1 MKPAGI
7 ISLFAI
13 TIIAACGGAGSSLV
27 AGIDGGDTAP
37 PAATVVAKGTI
48 SGFGSIIVNDVHYDI
63 ASATISIDGSPGNE
77 ADLAVGQVVVVKG
90 SLDSDGTTGTA
101 DSVDFDDVV
110 EGPIS
115 AIDSVVGTLT
125 VLEQLVRVDAE
136 TSFDDSIIPAS
147 LDGLVVGDIV
157 EISGFFLADG
167 SISAT
172 RIEIEAPGDDF
183 EVTGMVSNMNATTFE
198 INNLL
203 VDYSAAMIDNFPAGA
218 PEDGQLVEARG
229 DSFGASGEL
238 LATRVQFK
246 GDELAEDGDHVEVEG
261 FITRFVSA
269 TDFDVEGIAVTT
281 NGSTVFENGT
291 SVDLVENQ
299 KVEVEGEFNATGVL
313 VADEVELKLTGTIR
327 IESLVEDV
335 QATQLTVLGVVV
347 NVNESTRI
355 EDKSDADVRPF
366 TLADVSV
373 GDFVELRG
381 FEDASGIVATR
392 LEREDFD
399 NEVVIRGFVE
409 STSDPDFT
417 ILGVTVQT
425 VQTPDGTRF
434 SDENDSDITPA
445 EFFGQAQGS
454 LVEVVGTL
462 SNGTIIADEVDI
474 EN

>member
-1 MKPAGI
+1 
-7 ISLFAI
+7 
-13 TIIAACGGAGSSLV
+13 
-27 AGIDGGDTAP
+27 
-37 PAATVVAKGTI
+37 
-48 SGFGSIIVNDVHYDI
+48 
-63 ASATISIDGSPGNE
+63 
-77 ADLAVGQVVVVKG
+77 
-90 SLDSDGTTGTA
+90 
-101 DSVDFDDVV
+101 
-110 EGPIS
+110 
-115 AIDSVVGTLT
+115 
-125 VLEQLVRVDAE
+125 
-136 TSFDDSIIPAS
+136 
-147 LDGLVVGDIV
+147 
-157 EISGFFLADG
+157 
-167 SISAT
+167 
-172 RIEIEAPGDDF
+172 
-183 EVTGMVSNMNATTFE
+183 
-198 INNLL
+198 
-203 VDYSAAMIDNFPAGA
+203 MIDNFPAGA

-246 GDELAEDGDHVEVEG
+246 GDDLAEDGDHVEVEG

-366 TLADVSV
+366 ALADVSV